1 MDSLPKCAACC
12 IAPAIRQPF
21 WGMPDGKPAG
31 LASLHLLDN
40 AQCDLYGDPRR
51 PAVYD
56 QFKPE
61 PAVCGEGRAE
71 ALPLLSALGQET
83 AG

>member
-1 MDSLPKCAACC
+1 MDFRPQCDACC
-12 IAPAIRQPF
+12 IAPAIWQPF

-31 LASLHLLDN
+31 LASSHLLEN

-51 PAVYD
+51 PAVCD

-61 PAVCGEGRAE
+61 HAVCGNRRSK
-71 ALPLLSALGQET
+71 ALALLSALEQET
-83 AG
+83 AD